1 MPGSTVSGDARACQ
15 RSATRKIPVIM
26 ITSGQESDRVGSAGR
41 RRLPLSSPFRR
52 IGSCRRHKPRSLAD
66 HGPTPGLRR
75 LRSSVRSCW
84 CARRPARSA
93 VQGQSETAPAGAEWV
108 GIAFRLGGEGFLLA
122 REETREVMAYPTV
135 VTRVPGA
142 KLWIRGLSNVRGQ
155 LLPIVDLR
163 AFLGSGT
170 TNVTRATRVLIAN
183 HREISRVSSP
193 TRPGFRGLPRA
204 SLQPSCRRR

>member
-1 MPGSTVSGDARACQ
+1 
-15 RSATRKIPVIM
+15 
-26 ITSGQESDRVGSAGR
+26 
-41 RRLPLSSPFRR
+41 
-52 IGSCRRHKPRSLAD
+52 
-66 HGPTPGLRR
+66 
-75 LRSSVRSCW
+75 
-84 CARRPARSA
+84 